1 MGGAGTNVL
10 NHFER
15 TKNSYLF
22 NMLQL
27 NKIIKRLLL
36 LDLFFLVR
44 LYKPQIRAFLV
55 RASLVKRLQH
65 LESETKGTFV
75 AIVPMASVSR
85 LQQMP
90 CS

>member
-10 NHFER
+10 NNIER
-15 TKNSYLF
+15 TNSYLF
-22 NMLQL
+22 NMLRL

-36 LDLFFLVR
+36 LDLFFPVR
-44 LYKPQIRAFLV
+44 LYTLQIGAFLV
-55 RASLVKRLQH
+55 RAILVKRLQY
-65 LESETKGTFV
+65 LESETKGTYTFV
-75 AIVPMASVSR
+75 AIVPSVSR